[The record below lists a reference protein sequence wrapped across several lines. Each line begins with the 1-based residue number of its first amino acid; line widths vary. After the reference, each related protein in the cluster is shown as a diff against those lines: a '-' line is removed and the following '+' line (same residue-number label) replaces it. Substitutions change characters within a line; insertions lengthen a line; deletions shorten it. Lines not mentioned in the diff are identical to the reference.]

1 MRRFD
6 YYQPQSLKEAYSL
19 MDKAAGSAKYIAGGT
34 DILWRIRQKAVVP
47 DELISLRGI
56 EGLRGIHHNGGLSFG
71 GMTLFRD
78 IERDPAVAR
87 DYPALEQAASLLA
100 TPQIRNMA
108 TIGGNLCNA
117 APSADAAPPLLVMGA
132 VLVLEG
138 PGGQR
143 EVPIEQF
150 FKGPGQTVM
159 SNIEVLTQIRVP
171 KMEPHTGSAFLKVG
185 RLKQDIALVNA
196 AALVVMEGKICRKCR
211 VAFGAV
217 APVPLRLK
225 GAEKIVE
232 GEEIGPALLDRV
244 AEMAEKEISPISDVR
259 STDEYRRVMSRI
271 LAKEAIKKAVM
282 SAR

>member
-1 MRRFD
+1 MKRFN
-6 YYQPQSLKEAYSL
+6 YCQPQSLKEAYSL

-56 EGLRGIHHNGGLSFG
+56 EGLRGIHHNGGLFLG

-159 SNIEVLTQIRVP
+159 NNNEVLTQIRIP
-171 KMEPHTGSAFLKVG
+171 KLEPHTGSAFLKVG
-185 RLKQDIALVNA
+185 RLKQDIAVVNA

-244 AEMAEKEISPISDVR
+244 ADMAEKEISPISDVR

>member
-1 MRRFD
+1 MKRFN
-6 YYQPQSLKEAYSL
+6 YCQPQSLKEAYSL

-56 EGLRGIHHNGGLSFG
+56 EGLRGIHHNGGLFLG

-159 SNIEVLTQIRVP
+159 NHTEVLTQIRIP
-171 KMEPHTGSAFLKVG
+171 KLEPHTGSAFLKVG
-185 RLKQDIALVNA
+185 RLKQDIAVVNA

-244 AEMAEKEISPISDVR
+244 ADMAEKEISPISDVR

>member
-1 MRRFD
+1 MKRFN
-6 YYQPQSLKEAYSL
+6 YCQPQSLKEAYSL

-56 EGLRGIHHNGGLSFG
+56 EGLRGIHHNGGLFLG

-159 SNIEVLTQIRVP
+159 NNNEVLTQIRIP
-171 KMEPHTGSAFLKVG
+171 KLEPHTGSAFLKVG
-185 RLKQDIALVNA
+185 RLKQDIAVVNA

-232 GEEIGPALLDRV
+232 GEEIGPSLLDRV
-244 AEMAEKEISPISDVR
+244 ADMAEKEISPISDVR

>member
-1 MRRFD
+1 MKRFN
-6 YYQPQSLKEAYSL
+6 YCQPQSLKEAYSL

-56 EGLRGIHHNGGLSFG
+56 EGLRGIHHNGGLFLG

-159 SNIEVLTQIRVP
+159 NHNEVLTQIRIP
-171 KMEPHTGSAFLKVG
+171 KLEPHTGSAFLKVG
-185 RLKQDIALVNA
+185 RLKQDIAVVNA

-244 AEMAEKEISPISDVR
+244 ADMAEKEISPISDVR